1 MNHSLTDAV
10 IHARKDECGAMEPLA
25 DDDPAEIAAYRLSA
39 RLGSGGMGRV
49 YLAFTR
55 AGRPVAVKVVRPEFS
70 GDEEFRHRFRQE
82 VAAALRVHGLYT
94 AEVLDADPDA
104 SPPWLVTAYVP
115 GPSLQQ
121 AVAEHGPMPPQTVL
135 ALVAGVAEALQAI
148 HGAGVVHRD
157 LKPSN
162 VLLAADG
169 PRVIDFGIAR
179 AAEAT
184 AMTRTG
190 MRVGSPQFMAPEQAE
205 GRPVSPATD
214 VFALGSLAMFAAT
227 GRPPFGDGS
236 EAAILYRIVHQEPDL
251 AGCQPPLREL
261 IGRCLA
267 KDAAERP
274 SPDAIIGHCRERTA
288 GPAAP
293 TAEPWLPPAV
303 AADLVNH
310 AAPATLPAT
319 LAAPPGQP
327 ATPLAAAL
335 PGVPAPDPDG
345 SGQRLRWRVRRRTL
359 AGGLALAA
367 LVAAGIGT
375 FLLMPHDVPAKP
387 KRGTAASAALRSR
400 HSASRQRTQPA
411 TGGPSPSA
419 TGAACLIGTWKGV
432 TENILNTING
442 SPTEFTGSGTTEVFR
457 PNGTIVITYSHGGDS
472 TVDSANVNGIEW
484 TFTITGRATA
494 NWTAQNGSLLI
505 SGISADGGWT
515 MRDDGAFNNSGPL
528 GLEPGP
534 WQYTCSGNT
543 LREFFA
549 DGSSVDTR
557 LSVAGPASPAGS

>member
-1 MNHSLTDAV
+1 
-10 IHARKDECGAMEPLA
+10 MEPLA

-55 AGRPVAVKVVRPEFS
+55 AGRPVALKVVRPEFS

-121 AVAEHGPMPPQTVL
+121 AVAEHGPMPPETVL
-135 ALVAGVAEALQAI
+135 ALMAGVAEALQAI

-190 MRVGSPQFMAPEQAE
+190 MRVGSPPFMAPEQAE
-205 GRPVSPATD
+205 GLPVSPAID
-214 VFALGSLAMFAAT
+214 VFALGSLAMYAAT

-236 EAAILYRIVHQEPDL
+236 EAAILYRIVHHEPDL
-251 AGCQPPLREL
+251 AGCQPPVREL

-267 KDAAERP
+267 KDRAERP
-274 SPDAIIGHCRERTA
+274 SPDAIIRYCRDRTT
-288 GPAAP
+288 GQAAP

-310 AAPATLPAT
+310 VAPSTLPAT
-319 LAAPPGQP
+319 VATAAAPPEQP
-327 ATPLAAAL
+327 ATPSAAAL
-335 PGVPAPDPDG
+335 APGIPAPGAGGTGP
-345 SGQRLRWRVRRRTL
+345 RLRWRVTHGTL

-367 LVAAGIGT
+367 LVVAAGIGT
-375 FLLMPHDVPAKP
+375 FLLVPHDVPATP
-387 KRGTAASAALRSR
+387 RRGTAAGAALRSR
-400 HSASRQRTQPA
+400 HAASRQRTAASGQRTGPA
-411 TGGPSPSA
+411 SPGPSPSA

-432 TENILNTING
+432 DEIILNRING
-442 SPTEFTGSGTTEVFR
+442 SPVEFTGSGTTEVFR
-457 PNGTIVITYSHGGDS
+457 PNGTIVLIYSDGDDS
-472 TVDSANVNGIEW
+472 TVDSANVNGVEW
-484 TFTITGRATA
+484 TFTITGRASA
-494 NWTAQNGSLLI
+494 DWTTQNGALLL
-505 SGISADGGWT
+505 SGVSADGSWT
-515 MRDDGAFNNSGPL
+515 MRDDGAYNNSGPL

-549 DGSSVDTR
+549 NGSSVDTR
-557 LSVAGPASPAGS
+557 QSVALPASPAGS